1 MKIRR
6 DYTQPFFRQPKRH
19 PIRNMFI
26 AAALGLLL
34 GLAILAAEGILWQW
48 NALEG
53 IVQSFAGNPATPT
66 PGPIELA
73 ARAAALYRDGDSDGA
88 EALLAT
94 AVAQEPNNPAFLYE
108 RGRALIEQGRF
119 EEAQALGAAITAID
133 ARDVRGFAL
142 KAAAFTWAGEA
153 AKAIPIA
160 LSGLE
165 LNARF
170 LPLYA
175 SLARAYVDED
185 RWADGLEAGE
195 RGLSISGDDAELN
208 RAYAYALQSVGSY
221 SEAMTYLQRAIDLRP
236 SYLPTHFELAGLF
249 LARDEDQSAID
260 LYDHILAIDPRNAR
274 AMLRLCLAYRKV
286 GEFAR
291 ALGFCEDSV
300 TNDSSDPEAQF
311 HLGLLYY
318 RERRFEQSRDAF
330 QQCLA
335 HDEGVYDLSCRYRLG
350 LSHYYTGNCAV
361 GWTLLRDSLDL
372 ARAGGDETTMGNIL
386 QGLDAIEADP
396 KCIDDA
402 SEPISLQD

>member
-34 GLAILAAEGILWQW
+34 GLAILWQLEAVEG
-48 NALEG
+48 
-53 IVQSFAGNPATPT
+53 VVDSFLGEPATPT
-66 PGPIELA
+66 PQASELA
-73 ARAAALYRDGDSDGA
+73 ARAAALYQDGDSDDA

-94 AVAQEPNNPAFLYE
+94 AVVQEPNNIALLYE
-108 RGRALIEQGRF
+108 RGRALIELGRY
-119 EEAQALGAAITAID
+119 EEAQALGDAITAID

-165 LNARF
+165 LNPRF

-175 SLARAYVDED
+175 SLARAYVDEE

-195 RGLSISGDDAELN
+195 RGLSISGDEAELN

-221 SEAMTYLQRAIDLRP
+221 SDAIAYLQRAIELRP
-236 SYLPTHFELAGLF
+236 SYLPTHFELAGLY

-300 TNDSSDPEAQF
+300 GNDSSDPEAQF

-335 HDEGVYDLSCRYRLG
+335 HDEGAYDLSCRYRLG

-372 ARAGGDETTMGNIL
+372 ARAGGDETTLGNIL

-396 KCIDDA
+396 KCIDEA
-402 SEPISLQD
+402 AEPISFQD